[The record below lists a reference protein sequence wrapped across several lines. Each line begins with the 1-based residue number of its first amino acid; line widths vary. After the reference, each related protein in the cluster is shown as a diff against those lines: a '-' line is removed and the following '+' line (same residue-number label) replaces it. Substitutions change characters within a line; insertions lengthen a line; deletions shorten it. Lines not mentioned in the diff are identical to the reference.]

1 MIGLLLLQLIC
12 GVSDEG
18 VCEHWVHDLYC
29 QYFTGEELF
38 QHAFPHERLT

>member
-18 VCEHWVHDLYC
+18 VCEH